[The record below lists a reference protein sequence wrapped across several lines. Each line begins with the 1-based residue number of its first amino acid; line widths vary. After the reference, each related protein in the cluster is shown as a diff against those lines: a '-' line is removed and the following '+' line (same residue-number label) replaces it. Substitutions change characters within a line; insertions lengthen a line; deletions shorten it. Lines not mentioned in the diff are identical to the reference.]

1 MQQMQSI
8 WMMLHTKSPLKMW
21 VMICFLMKNEHLNV
35 YFYPNRRVKTLL
47 TTKDAYFTEKKE
59 SYILKQ
65 TKCTKKAQ
73 F

>member
-21 VMICFLMKNEHLNV
+21 VMLFNEKWAFKCICLPKQKSKNITDHKGCI
-35 YFYPNRRVKTLL
+35 FYR
-47 TTKDAYFTEKKE
+47 KKE